1 MARCRVPVAAII
13 AGDGGARTDL
23 QQLIHD
29 LGVEDRVR
37 LIGRLDD
44 ESMRAWY
51 ANAFGVFFGPYDED
65 YGFITLEAMLSAKPV
80 ITCTDSGGPLE
91 FVLDGETGYVTPPD
105 PDSVAD
111 AIERLYQDKQRAKD
125 MGAAG
130 LSRYRSLGIS
140 WDHVVQKL
148 LS

>member
-1 MARCRVPVAAII
+1 
-13 AGDGGARTDL
+13 
-23 QQLIHD
+23 
-29 LGVEDRVR
+29 
-37 LIGRLDD
+37 
-44 ESMRAWY
+44 
-51 ANAFGVFFGPYDED
+51 
-65 YGFITLEAMLSAKPV
+65 MLSAKPV